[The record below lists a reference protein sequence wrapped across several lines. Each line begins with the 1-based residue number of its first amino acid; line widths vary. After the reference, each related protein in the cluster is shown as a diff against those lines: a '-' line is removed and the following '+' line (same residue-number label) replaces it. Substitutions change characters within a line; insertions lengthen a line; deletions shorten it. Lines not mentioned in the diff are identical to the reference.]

1 MSAAVPSSLGDS
13 LEAYVDALLAPS
25 AAPERDAE
33 PPAKLALRLVEA
45 AGLAFALPAAEV
57 VSAEDGLGEARKII
71 DLGAV
76 ATGKPAAASPRH
88 LLSLEN
94 HPAFLLAVDAVG
106 DLVEI
111 PSDRVR
117 WRAAGG
123 ARPWLAGML
132 DDPRAAVVSI
142 PDLVEEA

>member
-1 MSAAVPSSLGDS
+1 MSAATAFRDDS
-13 LEAYVDALLAPS
+13 LEAYVDALLAPA
-25 AAPERDAE
+25 AAPERTETSA
-33 PPAKLALRLVEA
+33 AGLALRLVEA
-45 AGLAFALPAAEV
+45 AGLVFALPAAET
-57 VSAEDGLGEARKII
+57 APAADAPGAARRIV

-76 ATGKPAAASPRH
+76 ATGRPSADEPRK

-94 HPAFLLAVDAVG
+94 HPAILIAVDAVDG
-106 DLVEI
+106 LVEV

-117 WRAAGG
+117 WRTAGG

-142 PDLVEEA
+142 RHLVEEA